1 MKPQDGDQDDE
12 GRSGLQYA
20 GLGVQLAASLVVF
33 VLLGRWLDGKFGT
46 PGWFTIG
53 LAMLGFGGTFYSLV
67 RQLNDG
73 SKK

>member
-1 MKPQDGDQDDE
+1 MKPQDGDQED
-12 GRSGLQYA
+12 GRSGLRYA

-33 VLLGRWLDGKFGT
+33 VLAGRWLDGKFGT
-46 PGWFTIG
+46 NGWFTIG

-67 RQLNDG
+67 RQLNED